1 MKSMIGRKVG
11 MTQIFNEEGLL
22 VPVTVVAAGP
32 QYVTQ
37 VKTKENDGY
46 TAVQVGFDEKKESRT
61 NKPAKGHF
69 AKAGITP
76 KKVIREFK
84 VASTE
89 SYSLGQA
96 ITVDIFAAGEHVD
109 VVGTSKG
116 KGTAGTVKRWN
127 QRTGPKTHGSKYHRG
142 PGSLGANSTPA
153 RVVKGQTLAGR
164 LGAERC
170 TAMNLDIVKVDVE
183 RNLLLIKGAI
193 PGPKGGVVVVKS
205 TLKTNK

>member
-1 MKSMIGRKVG
+1 MKSIIGRKVG

-46 TAVQVGFDEKKESRT
+46 EAIQVGFEDKKESRT

-69 AKAGITP
+69 AKAGIAP

-84 VASTE
+84 VAGIE

-96 ITVDIFAAGEHVD
+96 ISVDIFEEGERVD

-116 KGTAGTVKRWN
+116 KGTTGVIKRFN

-142 PGSLGANSTPA
+142 AGSNGAASYPG
-153 RVVKGQTLAGR
+153 RVVKGQTQAGR
-164 LGAERC
+164 MGNERC
-170 TAMNLDIVKVDVE
+170 TTQNLDIVKVDVE

-193 PGPKGGVVVVKS
+193 PGPKGGVVVVQS
-205 TLKTNK
+205 TVKVVK